1 MERKFEEEI
10 DEQECREVHE
20 QECRPPLESLTLS
33 GSSAETFLPGLALS
47 GNTHSFDGLANTLPA
62 EDDVSFPG
70 TEPNAVVIVGVDKE
84 ELDGRGGGLAGG
96 EDFAG
101 GLVVRA
107 LDEEG
112 VMLDMAVLGDGAG
125 LGLG

>member
-1 MERKFEEEI
+1 M
-10 DEQECREVHE
+10 
-20 QECRPPLESLTLS
+20 S
-33 GSSAETFLPGLALS
+33 GSTRTGVSTPPRVTHIVRLVRRDLLPGLALS